1 MSSIFF
7 GLEIGRRGL
16 QAQQRAL
23 DVTAHNVANAN
34 TPGYTRQEAVM
45 AVADPIPVPSLHMP
59 SGAGQLGTGVEI
71 AAIRRLRD
79 GFIDLQIRNE
89 SRSLGYWEARQEN
102 LNKIEGIF
110 NEPSES
116 GLQSVFEL
124 FWQSLEEL
132 SKNPE
137 SLAARSLVL
146 ERAQTL
152 TETFNHLDSRL
163 QELQQDINATVKIKV
178 DEINS
183 LGRQIA
189 DLNQQILKIEVM
201 GARANDLRDRRDLLV
216 DQLAKIVPVQ
226 VHEDGRGV
234 LTVTI
239 GGCPLVQGAQLN
251 RLGVVENAS
260 GLYDVVWEA
269 PEGREAAVGGG
280 YLGGLLEMRD
290 DYIPDLR
297 KKLDNLARGFAE
309 KFNEIHRQGAGVN
322 GDTGMNFF
330 INKDDNTGDGITAG
344 NIGINEDI
352 VEDPWKL
359 AAAVFIEVPD
369 TDDPDLYENKKQI
382 DGIWY
387 TWDTGDGSNALALA
401 GLKHQTI
408 DGLGTTFDDYYRSTI
423 GVLGVDAQQAV
434 RMKENQEL
442 LVSQLENNRQAV
454 SGVSLDEEMINM
466 IKFQHAYS
474 AASRLITALDEMLEI
489 IINRMGV
496 VGR

>member
-45 AVADPIPVPSLHMP
+45 AAADPIPVPSLHMP

-71 AAIRRLRD
+71 TAIRRLRD
-79 GFIDLQIRNE
+79 AFIDLQIRNE

-110 NEPSES
+110 NEPSDS

-163 QELQQDINATVKIKV
+163 QELQQDLNATVKIKV

-226 VHEDGRGV
+226 VQEDGRGV
-234 LTVTI
+234 LTVTL

-251 RLGVVENAS
+251 RLAVVDNAS
-260 GLYDVVWEA
+260 GLYDVVWET
-269 PEGREAAVGGG
+269 PKGREVAVDGG

-290 DYIPDLR
+290 DYILDLR
-297 KKLDNLARGFAE
+297 EKLDDLAAEFAKEFNVIHSRGYDL
-309 KFNEIHRQGAGVN
+309 NGDQGVN
-322 GDTGMNFF
+322 FF
-330 INKDDNTGDGITAG
+330 VNGEKTTPDNIETAGITAG
-344 NIGINEDI
+344 NIALNPELLGHPEKI
-352 VEDPWKL
+352 
-359 AAAVFIEVPD
+359 AAATQIE
-369 TDDPDLYENKKQI
+369 K
-382 DGIWY
+382 
-387 TWDTGDGSNALALA
+387 GDGSNALDLA

-408 DGLGTTFDDYYRSTI
+408 DGLGTTFDDYYRSMI

>member
-45 AVADPIPVPSLHMP
+45 AAADPIPVPSLHMP

-71 AAIRRLRD
+71 TAIRRLRD
-79 GFIDLQIRNE
+79 AFIDLQIRNE

-110 NEPSES
+110 NEPSDS

-163 QELQQDINATVKIKV
+163 QELQQDLNATVKIKV

-226 VHEDGRGV
+226 VQEDGRGV
-234 LTVTI
+234 LTVTL

-251 RLGVVENAS
+251 RLGVVENDP
-260 GLYDVVWEA
+260 GFYDVVWET
-269 PEGREAAVGGG
+269 PKGREVAVDGG

-297 KKLDNLARGFAE
+297 KKLDNLAAEFAKEFNVIHSRGYDL
-309 KFNEIHRQGAGVN
+309 NGDQGVN
-322 GDTGMNFF
+322 FF
-330 INKDDNTGDGITAG
+330 VNGEKTAPDDITADITAG
-344 NIGINEDI
+344 NIALNPELLGHPEKI
-352 VEDPWKL
+352 
-359 AAAVFIEVPD
+359 AAATQIE
-369 TDDPDLYENKKQI
+369 K
-382 DGIWY
+382 
-387 TWDTGDGSNALALA
+387 GDGSNALDLA

-408 DGLGTTFDDYYRSTI
+408 DGLGTTFDDYYRSMI

>member
-45 AVADPIPVPSLHMP
+45 AAADPIPVPSLNMP

-71 AAIRRLRD
+71 TAIRRLRD

-89 SRSLGYWEARQEN
+89 SISLGYWEARQEN

-226 VHEDGRGV
+226 VQEDGRGV
-234 LTVTI
+234 FTVTL
-239 GGCPLVQGAQLN
+239 GGCPLVEGAQLN
-251 RLGVVENAS
+251 RLAVENDP
-260 GLYDVVWEA
+260 GVYDVVWET
-269 PEGREAAVGGG
+269 PKGREAAVDGG
-280 YLGGLLEMRD
+280 YLGGLLDMRD

-297 KKLDNLARGFAE
+297 EKLDNLAAEFAI

-352 VEDPWKL
+352 VEDPLKL
-359 AAAVFIEVPD
+359 AAAVFVEI
-369 TDDPDLYENKKQI
+369 TDDPKLYENKI
-382 DGIWY
+382 EISNIWY
-387 TWDTGDGSNALALA
+387 TWDTGDGSNALDLA

-408 DGLGTTFDDYYRSTI
+408 DGLGTTFDDYYRSMI

-442 LVSQLENNRQAV
+442 LVSQLENSRQAV

>member
-45 AVADPIPVPSLHMP
+45 AAADPIPVPSLHMP

-71 AAIRRLRD
+71 TAIRRLRD

-110 NEPSES
+110 NEPSDS

-163 QELQQDINATVKIKV
+163 QELQQDLNATVKIKV

-226 VHEDGRGV
+226 VQEDGRGV
-234 LTVTI
+234 LTVTL

-251 RLGVVENAS
+251 RLGVVENDP
-260 GLYDVVWEA
+260 GFYDVVWET
-269 PEGREAAVGGG
+269 PKGREVAVDGG

-297 KKLDNLARGFAE
+297 EKLDNLAAEFAKEFNVIHSRGYDL
-309 KFNEIHRQGAGVN
+309 NGDQGVN
-322 GDTGMNFF
+322 FF
-330 INKDDNTGDGITAG
+330 VNGEKTAPDDITADITAG
-344 NIGINEDI
+344 NIALNPELLGHPEKI
-352 VEDPWKL
+352 
-359 AAAVFIEVPD
+359 AAATQIE
-369 TDDPDLYENKKQI
+369 K
-382 DGIWY
+382 
-387 TWDTGDGSNALALA
+387 GDGSNALDLA

-408 DGLGTTFDDYYRSTI
+408 DGLGTTFDDYYRSMI
-423 GVLGVDAQQAV
+423 GVRGVDAQQAV

>member
-45 AVADPIPVPSLHMP
+45 AAADPIPVPSLHMP

-71 AAIRRLRD
+71 TAIRRLRD
-79 GFIDLQIRNE
+79 AFIDLQIRNE

-110 NEPSES
+110 NEPSDS

-163 QELQQDINATVKIKV
+163 QELQQDLNATVKIKV

-226 VHEDGRGV
+226 VQEDGRGV
-234 LTVTI
+234 LTVTL

-251 RLGVVENAS
+251 RLAVVENDP
-260 GLYDVVWEA
+260 GFYDVVWET
-269 PEGREAAVGGG
+269 PKGREVAVDGG

-297 KKLDNLARGFAE
+297 EKLDNLAAEFAKEFNVIHSRGYDL
-309 KFNEIHRQGAGVN
+309 NGDQGVN
-322 GDTGMNFF
+322 FF
-330 INKDDNTGDGITAG
+330 VNGEKTAPDDITADITAG
-344 NIGINEDI
+344 NIALNPELLGHPEKI
-352 VEDPWKL
+352 
-359 AAAVFIEVPD
+359 AAATQIE
-369 TDDPDLYENKKQI
+369 K
-382 DGIWY
+382 
-387 TWDTGDGSNALALA
+387 GDGSNALALA

>member
-45 AVADPIPVPSLHMP
+45 AAADPIPVPSLHMP

-71 AAIRRLRD
+71 TAIRRLRD
-79 GFIDLQIRNE
+79 AFIDLQIRNE

-102 LNKIEGIF
+102 LNRIEGIF
-110 NEPSES
+110 NEPSDS

-163 QELQQDINATVKIKV
+163 QELQQDLNATVKIKV

-226 VHEDGRGV
+226 VQEDGRGV
-234 LTVTI
+234 LTVTLE
-239 GGCPLVQGAQLN
+239 GCPLVQGAQLN
-251 RLGVVENAS
+251 RLAVVDNAS
-260 GLYDVVWEA
+260 GLYDVVWET
-269 PEGREAAVGGG
+269 PKGREVAVDGG

-290 DYIPDLR
+290 DYIPVL
-297 KKLDNLARGFAE
+297 KEKLDNLARAFADE
-309 KFNEIHRQGAGVN
+309 FNGIHYSDSSNDNSNDKKTYDLEGNFGQYFFVN
-322 GDTGMNFF
+322 GEETAPGK
-330 INKDDNTGDGITAG
+330 IVTDGITAG
-344 NIGINEDI
+344 NIALNPELLGHPEKI
-352 VEDPWKL
+352 
-359 AAAVFIEVPD
+359 AAATQIE
-369 TDDPDLYENKKQI
+369 K
-382 DGIWY
+382 
-387 TWDTGDGSNALALA
+387 GDGSNALDLA

-408 DGLGTTFDDYYRSTI
+408 DGLGTTFDDYYRSMI